1 MDDKTTNEPIPVP
14 ENAVSDAERDLRGK
28 SALITLVETIRR
40 NERESYEA
48 DMAEALRE
56 LAKPNRDRVPELYK
70 VPELYSNAAGHKGNI
85 ATRSPTEPLY
95 RRMPEDERQWRNPE
109 SDHYMA
115 EWIRGEVLGDR
126 SQMLQA
132 VAKLEGMFPRAV
144 MTEGISPQTGAFS
157 TGTGAE
163 YIPHPLSAVV
173 MINRDRIA
181 KMRRFATIYQM
192 TAQEHSIPTQDAMTA
207 AMVAE
212 DVAEVFQG
220 EGAVAHVPLTAHT
233 AGVQVRASKMLLND
247 AAINLVNIIAT
258 RGGAALGVL
267 EDNEFFKD
275 GTGTSPH
282 VTMLTGTSYVASLT
296 TATALSYTNL
306 VGMYHDLPQQ
316 YRTNAVFFVSS
327 SVLGLLSNVRD
338 TLGRSIYQGLMDAP
352 GPLTDDPGAVGTLL
366 RKPVYEVP
374 LTPGTIWFGDP
385 SQYAVG
391 NRQGITIESSEHQL
405 FSTRQVIWLI
415 TERIAGNNT
424 DLGAAQFLTA
434 IASANTY

>member
-1 MDDKTTNEPIPVP
+1 MDKEPTNEPIPVP
-14 ENAVSDAERDLRGK
+14 DTVSDAERDLRGK
-28 SALITLVETIRR
+28 SSLLTLVETIRQ

-48 DMAEALRE
+48 EMAEALIE
-56 LAKPNRDRVPELYK
+56 LAKPDRSDVPKLYK
-70 VPELYSNAAGHKGNI
+70 DVAEHKGNI
-85 ATRSPTEPLY
+85 TTRSPTEPLY
-95 RRMPEDERQWRNPE
+95 RRMPEEERQWRNPD

-115 EWIRGEVLGDR
+115 EWLRGEARGDR
-126 SQMLQA
+126 SRMLQA
-132 VAKLEGMFPRAV
+132 VAGLEGMFPRAV
-144 MTEGISPQTGAFS
+144 MTEGISPQDGAFA

-163 YIPHPLSAVV
+163 YIPRPLEAVV

-181 KMRRFATIYQM
+181 KMRRFATLYQM

-207 AMVAE
+207 AMVVE
-212 DVAEVFQG
+212 DHAEVAQG
-220 EGAVAHVPLTAHT
+220 EGAVAQVPLTSHT
-233 AGVQVRASKMLLND
+233 AGVQVRATKMLLND

-267 EDNEFFKD
+267 EDDEFFKD

-316 YRTNAVFFVSS
+316 YRTNAAFFVSS
-327 SVLGLLSNVRD
+327 SVLGILSNVRD

-352 GPLTDDPGAVGTLL
+352 GPITDDPGAVGTLL

-374 LTPGTIWFGDP
+374 STPGTIWFGDL

-391 NRQGITIESSEHQL
+391 NRQGITVESSEHQL

-424 DLGAAQFLTA
+424 DTAAGQFLTA
-434 IASANTY
+434 IVSGNTY